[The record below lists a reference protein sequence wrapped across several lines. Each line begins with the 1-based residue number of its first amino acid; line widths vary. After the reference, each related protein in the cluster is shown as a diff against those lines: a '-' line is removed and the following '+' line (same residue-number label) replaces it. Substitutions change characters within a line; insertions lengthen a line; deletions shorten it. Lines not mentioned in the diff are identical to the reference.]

1 MNITYEVTS
10 SLLASLTA
18 IYGLNYLYHRHSDV
32 RSMLGSY
39 QDQIVYVPLIYI
51 GLAILISKFLDT
63 LTDEDAKIRNYFSYI
78 KGLLIGLPLAFLGI
92 RFWKLHRILP
102 IENPLM
108 IYVYSAIFYFVFY
121 GFIMEFIRNNMI

>member
-1 MNITYEVTS
+1 MNLTYEVVS

-18 IYGLNYLYHRHSDV
+18 IYGLNYLYHKHSDV

-39 QDQIVYVPLIYI
+39 QDKIVYVPLIYI
-51 GLAILISKFLDT
+51 GLAIFISKLLDSM
-63 LTDEDAKIRNYFSYI
+63 TDEDAKIRNYFSYI
-78 KGLLIGLPLAFLGI
+78 KGILIGLPLALLGI
-92 RFWKLHRILP
+92 RYWKLHRILS

-108 IYVYSAIFYFVFY
+108 IYLYSSIFYFVFY

>member
-18 IYGLNYLYHRHSDV
+18 IYGLNYLYHKHSDV

-39 QDQIVYVPLIYI
+39 QNQIVYVPLIYI

>member
-1 MNITYEVTS
+1 MNITYEITS

-18 IYGLNYLYHRHSDV
+18 IYGLNYLYHKHSDV

-39 QDQIVYVPLIYI
+39 QNQIVYVPLIYI